1 MTPDVAVLV
10 LLVGAGT
17 VLAGLLPGFRFTGA
31 LAALTALLALVAV
44 LLMGFWLPAAYT
56 LAEWPGGALRLAA
69 EPRSW
74 LFALAY
80 LVALFGLQLSGAVRS
95 GGRRVAVR
103 FCSLLV
109 AAAGVAAIFA
119 ADLLALAVAWA
130 ALDLAT
136 FALGLAGKEAHAPGP
151 AGVTPNTMRLGIN
164 FAALAALLVA
174 ALGAP
179 QAAGLALGSALLPE
193 RTIAWLWIA
202 AALRLHLVPL
212 HLGGHPGGGEQRG
225 KAALLLLAPL
235 AGTTLLLAALATR
248 PPNVALAAVL
258 SAAALASALY
268 GSWLFYCKPDDADA
282 LGNLGV
288 AFAGLVVLVALHAG
302 SAAAPGVMLLGVM
315 AIITSATLFTYMGF
329 ARSDAV
335 WVAAPVLAA
344 AIMAGLPLTVG
355 FAMVRTVAAGMLS
368 NSAPWWLLLFL
379 VALILMAAG
388 TLRQA
393 LRPGA
398 APNWSEPF
406 TSTAYLFGLG
416 APLAFAVAVGS
427 APDALGRMLGTADGT
442 TQPAANLLAV
452 GCVLLVSGAALVL
465 WHLRPVVVGWM
476 RRWLGAPEFPGW
488 QSLYAGAW
496 QGYRS
501 SGRTLRVAAAVLE
514 GDGGVLW
521 MLVGALL
528 AVLLVE
534 L

>member
-80 LVALFGLQLSGAVRS
+80 LVALFGLQLSGAVRG

-136 FALGLAGKEAHAPGP
+136 FALGLAGKEAHAPGV

-179 QAAGLALGSALLPE
+179 QAAGLALGSALLPA
-193 RTIAWLWIA
+193 RTTEWLWIA

-212 HLGGHPGGGEQRG
+212 HLGGHPGGGE
-225 KAALLLLAPL
+225 
-235 AGTTLLLAALATR
+235 
-248 PPNVALAAVL
+248 
-258 SAAALASALY
+258 
-268 GSWLFYCKPDDADA
+268 
-282 LGNLGV
+282 
-288 AFAGLVVLVALHAG
+288 
-302 SAAAPGVMLLGVM
+302 
-315 AIITSATLFTYMGF
+315 
-329 ARSDAV
+329 
-335 WVAAPVLAA
+335 
-344 AIMAGLPLTVG
+344 
-355 FAMVRTVAAGMLS
+355 
-368 NSAPWWLLLFL
+368 
-379 VALILMAAG
+379 
-388 TLRQA
+388 
-393 LRPGA
+393 
-398 APNWSEPF
+398 
-406 TSTAYLFGLG
+406 
-416 APLAFAVAVGS
+416 
-427 APDALGRMLGTADGT
+427 
-442 TQPAANLLAV
+442 
-452 GCVLLVSGAALVL
+452 
-465 WHLRPVVVGWM
+465 
-476 RRWLGAPEFPGW
+476 
-488 QSLYAGAW
+488 
-496 QGYRS
+496 
-501 SGRTLRVAAAVLE
+501 
-514 GDGGVLW
+514 
-521 MLVGALL
+521 
-528 AVLLVE
+528 
-534 L
+534 